1 MLCVLPNCPLEGPNA
16 FLYELALEFVTTGIG
31 ESNVFLFGKTDKSRE
46 TDDATIMPPSGEKT
60 SIELIIYALWQ
71 QAQKILKQESIRSL
85 QYNLYCM
92 NKYFVLKI
100 NSKACS

>member
-46 TDDATIMPPSGEKT
+46 TDDATIMSPSDEKT
-60 SIELIIYALWQ
+60 SIELIIYAFFMPR
-71 QAQKILKQESIRSL
+71 KILSK
-85 QYNLYCM
+85 NLKEECGM
-92 NKYFVLKI
+92 ILTI
-100 NSKACS
+100 